1 VKRERVAAALAS
13 WFVLTGFVA
22 PVTAQAGFYPTTAVT
37 TGVEARRYSF
47 GAGFGTASVR
57 QIAAPLAIVI
67 PVGRRFAIDVGTA
80 IAATRVTRSDGSFAE
95 LNQVTDT
102 QVRASYIFGRDVAVV
117 TVMVNLPT
125 GTEQISLAEFAV
137 TSAIASPFLS
147 FPVSTYSSGSSV
159 TGGLALAQPL
169 GPWNIGLAGSVRIN
183 SKYEPFADA
192 PEPFTYREGL
202 EGRIRFAAERL
213 VGSTSLAL
221 GLTYSSH
228 GQDEFERGSISVGG
242 YHSGDRLVAELGVS
256 GPAGAGTLTGYIW
269 NYHRFAARDSL
280 DLGVTNRENVIA
292 AGLSGSFPL
301 GRQVEF
307 QPGLEGR
314 IWSPDGGTGRVLGLS
329 TALAIRPADR
339 LAFVPEGRF
348 DAGSF
353 DTQAGRSIS
362 VTGWGFSLYLRYS
375 L

>member
-1 VKRERVAAALAS
+1 MRREGVVAVTGWIALA
-13 WFVLTGFVA
+13 GFAVPLA
-22 PVTAQAGFYPTTAVT
+22 AQARFYPTTAVT

-47 GAGFGTASVR
+47 GAGFGAASIR
-57 QIAAPLAIVI
+57 QVAAPLAIVV

-95 LNQVTDT
+95 LNQITDT

-125 GTEQISLAEFAV
+125 GDEEISVAEFAV

-147 FPVSTYSSGSSV
+147 FPVSTYSSGTSV
-159 TGGLALAQPL
+159 TGGVAVAQPL
-169 GPWNIGLAGSVRIN
+169 GPWNVGLAGSLRLN
-183 SKYEPFADA
+183 SKYEPFVDA

-202 EGRIRFAAERL
+202 EGRVRFAAERL
-213 VGSTSLAL
+213 VGSTSLAM
-221 GLTYSSH
+221 GLTYSTH
-228 GQDEFERGSISVGG
+228 GQDEFQRGSISLGG
-242 YHSGDRLVAELGVS
+242 YQSGDRLVAEFGMS
-256 GPAGAGTLTGYIW
+256 GPVGGGTLTGYIW
-269 NYHRFAARDSL
+269 NYHRFAARDSV
-280 DLGVTNRENVIA
+280 DLGVANRENVVA

-301 GRQVEF
+301 GRSVEL

-314 IWSPDGGTGRVLGLS
+314 IWSPDRGTGRLLGLS

-339 LAFVPEGRF
+339 FAVVPEGRI

-353 DTQAGRSIS
+353 ETQAGRSIT
-362 VTGWGFSLYLRYS
+362 VTGWGFSLFIRYS